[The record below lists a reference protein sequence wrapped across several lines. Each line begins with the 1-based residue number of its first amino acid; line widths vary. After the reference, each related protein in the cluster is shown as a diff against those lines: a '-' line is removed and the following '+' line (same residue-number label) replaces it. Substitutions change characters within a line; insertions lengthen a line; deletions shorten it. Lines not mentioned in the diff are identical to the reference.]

1 MKRPLDKDVAAF
13 LNEFKDFGDTLK
25 YEADL
30 AARAASKVKSLK
42 SAALPAS
49 GAELDEDLP
58 DLSPGVK
65 DK

>member
-13 LNEFKDFGDTLK
+13 LNEFKDFGDNLK
-25 YEADL
+25 HEAGV
-30 AARAASKVKSLK
+30 AERAANKVKGLK

-49 GAELDEDLP
+49 GAELDEELP

>member
-13 LNEFKDFGDTLK
+13 LNELKDFGADLK
-25 YEADL
+25 YTAG
-30 AARAASKVKSLK
+30 AAAGTANKVKGLK

>member
-13 LNEFKDFGDTLK
+13 LTEFQDFGSQLAHDVG
-25 YEADL
+25 EAH
-30 AARAASKVKSLK
+30 KVAINAKKLK
-42 SAALPAS
+42 SSPLPAS

>member
-13 LNEFKDFGDTLK
+13 LTEFKNFGDQLDHDVGV
-25 YEADL
+25 AD
-30 AARAASKVKSLK
+30 RTASKAKGLK
-42 SAALPAS
+42 SSPLPAS